1 MSQSAITVDQVT
13 VTYRNGHT
21 ALRDATF
28 QVPGG
33 SIAALVGVNGSGKST
48 LFKALMGFVHLA
60 QGDITILQQSVNKA
74 LKKNLIAYVPQSE
87 EVDWS
92 FPVLVEDV
100 VMMGRYGH
108 MGWLRRPT
116 AHDHACVDAALARV
130 DMQEY
135 RHRQI
140 GELSGGQKKRVFLA
154 RAIAQDGQVILLDEP
169 FTGVDVKT
177 EARIIDLLRELRDEG
192 RTMLVSTHNLGSVTE
207 FCDYTVMIK
216 GTVLASGPT
225 ETTFTAANL
234 EQAFSGVL
242 RHIALSGGEEH
253 IITDDERPFISRRV
267 ASGRKIVMNWL
278 VEPFGYQYMLNA
290 MWVSAMVGGL
300 CAFLSCYLMLKG
312 WSLIGDALSHSIVPG
327 VAGAWMLGLPFSLG
341 AFLSGG
347 LAAGSMLFL
356 NQRSRLKEDAIIGL
370 IFSSF
375 FGVGLFMVSLN
386 PMSVNIQTII
396 LGNVLAIAPAD
407 IAQLAII
414 GAASLTILLLKWKD
428 LMVVFFDETHARS
441 IGLNPGRLKL
451 LFFTLLS
458 VSTVAALQTVGAFL
472 VICLVVTPGAT
483 AWLLTDRFPRLLM
496 IAVVIGSLTSFLGAW
511 LSYWLDG
518 ATGGIIVVMQTLLFI
533 TAFIFAPKHGLL
545 ANRRRARLQKE
556 PTCS

>member
-1 MSQSAITVDQVT
+1 
-13 VTYRNGHT
+13 
-21 ALRDATF
+21 
-28 QVPGG
+28 
-33 SIAALVGVNGSGKST
+33 
-48 LFKALMGFVHLA
+48 
-60 QGDITILQQSVNKA
+60 
-74 LKKNLIAYVPQSE
+74 
-87 EVDWS
+87 
-92 FPVLVEDV
+92 
-100 VMMGRYGH
+100 
-108 MGWLRRPT
+108 
-116 AHDHACVDAALARV
+116 
-130 DMQEY
+130 
-135 RHRQI
+135 
-140 GELSGGQKKRVFLA
+140 
-154 RAIAQDGQVILLDEP
+154 
-169 FTGVDVKT
+169 
-177 EARIIDLLRELRDEG
+177 
-192 RTMLVSTHNLGSVTE
+192 
-207 FCDYTVMIK
+207 
-216 GTVLASGPT
+216 
-225 ETTFTAANL
+225 
-234 EQAFSGVL
+234 
-242 RHIALSGGEEH
+242 
-253 IITDDERPFISRRV
+253 
-267 ASGRKIVMNWL
+267 MNWL

-290 MWVSAMVGGL
+290 MWVFAMVGGL

-414 GAASLTILLLKWKD
+414 GAVSLTILLLKWKD
-428 LMVVFFDETHARS
+428 LMVVFFDATHARS

>member
-1 MSQSAITVDQVT
+1 
-13 VTYRNGHT
+13 
-21 ALRDATF
+21 
-28 QVPGG
+28 
-33 SIAALVGVNGSGKST
+33 
-48 LFKALMGFVHLA
+48 
-60 QGDITILQQSVNKA
+60 
-74 LKKNLIAYVPQSE
+74 
-87 EVDWS
+87 
-92 FPVLVEDV
+92 
-100 VMMGRYGH
+100 
-108 MGWLRRPT
+108 
-116 AHDHACVDAALARV
+116 
-130 DMQEY
+130 
-135 RHRQI
+135 
-140 GELSGGQKKRVFLA
+140 
-154 RAIAQDGQVILLDEP
+154 
-169 FTGVDVKT
+169 
-177 EARIIDLLRELRDEG
+177 
-192 RTMLVSTHNLGSVTE
+192 
-207 FCDYTVMIK
+207 
-216 GTVLASGPT
+216 
-225 ETTFTAANL
+225 
-234 EQAFSGVL
+234 
-242 RHIALSGGEEH
+242 
-253 IITDDERPFISRRV
+253 
-267 ASGRKIVMNWL
+267 MNWL

-327 VAGAWMLGLPFSLG
+327 VAGAYMLGLPFALG

-375 FGVGLFMVSLN
+375 FGIGLFMVSLN

-396 LGNVLAIAPAD
+396 LGNVLAIAPED
-407 IAQLAII
+407 ILQLAII
-414 GAASLTILLLKWKD
+414 GVISLTILLLKWKD
-428 LMVVFFDETHARS
+428 LMVVFFDENHARS